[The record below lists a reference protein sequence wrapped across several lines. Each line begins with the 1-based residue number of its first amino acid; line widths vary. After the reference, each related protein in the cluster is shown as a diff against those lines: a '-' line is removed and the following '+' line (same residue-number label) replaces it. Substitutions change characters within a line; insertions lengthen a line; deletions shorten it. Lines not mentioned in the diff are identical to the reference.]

1 MWQRSDAL
9 PAVDAGFAAN
19 AGSEGGEGA
28 EWQMVARKKA
38 TAGTASKTVMRTG
51 SDVINRNEGSQQTA
65 LGFEAASTAERK
77 GEAEDL
83 HNSLT
88 SKPIFVSHS
97 APLGARY
104 LLVRSLVKHLSH
116 FRMFGHMKVYFIIS
130 WMVASSDCGLL
141 PASFRKSSSVGS
153 SLTHSPS
160 SIASYAPTHH
170 STPSFGTPLSA

>member
-1 MWQRSDAL
+1 LVFLSFQCLELCLRHVLSTDRSSPESMWQRSDAL

-88 SKPIFVSHS
+88 SKST
-97 APLGARY
+97 LT
-104 LLVRSLVKHLSH
+104 
-116 FRMFGHMKVYFIIS
+116 
-130 WMVASSDCGLL
+130 SD
-141 PASFRKSSSVGS
+141 SV
-153 SLTHSPS
+153 P
-160 SIASYAPTHH
+160 
-170 STPSFGTPLSA
+170 